1 MLQGHVRTAAL
12 GCPWA
17 LGRITVPVNSSQ
29 KAGQLRTGQP
39 GAAVPG
45 CPHRAATA
53 RREGMVVWKIPWEQ
67 LSVRSPGE
75 TSAIKWGVESGLV
88 RLICPGMALE
98 LPAAEPGS
106 LCVVL

>member
-1 MLQGHVRTAAL
+1 MRLSR
-12 GCPWA
+12 
-17 LGRITVPVNSSQ
+17 
-29 KAGQLRTGQP
+29 
-39 GAAVPG
+39 AVPTRPDR
-45 CPHRAATA
+45 PHSAATA
-53 RREGMVVWKIPWEQ
+53 RRGGMVVWKIPWEQ

-88 RLICPGMALE
+88 RLICPGMALK